1 MRGEEV
7 TGRNGEIMQ
16 RRGTCSPGAASRV
29 GRLQSAHR
37 RTSCFSVVGPNISLC
52 KALHFGSAATPMS
65 LWIVNIMN
73 GRWGP
78 KSGNYCRVSGEMRS
92 LLCEVT
98 RNARSG
104 WLVAAHRQLGR
115 ALTSPPDIATQQPR
129 HRIYRQHVETSG
141 LKQTDLR
148 PHWRQ
153 SKAVPGSR
161 LPELLSIHIVWSG
174 LWGSETWQY
183 WHLMDWRHRASARH
197 QTGSRCRQRG
207 RELTGYNSQVM
218 GKCQQLGPGLGWSNT
233 RPRLA
238 PPRVRCG
245 WII

>member
-1 MRGEEV
+1 MRGEEGWRGEM
-7 TGRNGEIMQ
+7 GRSCSS
-16 RRGTCSPGAASRV
+16 RGTCSPGAASRV

-104 WLVAAHRQLGR
+104 WLGGGTPAAGPGSDITTRHRYTGSR
-115 ALTSPPDIATQQPR
+115 DIASIDITWR
-129 HRIYRQHVETSG
+129 HPVLNRQTWDH
-141 LKQTDLR
+141 TDGRVKL
-148 PHWRQ
+148 
-153 SKAVPGSR
+153 S
-161 LPELLSIHIVWSG
+161 PELLSTHCLVWIVGVRDMAVLTFDG
-174 LWGSETWQY
+174 LATLGQCSAPGWVAVQAAGQRT
-183 WHLMDWRHRASARH
+183 HRLQLTSDGEMSAA
-197 QTGSRCRQRG
+197 
-207 RELTGYNSQVM
+207 
-218 GKCQQLGPGLGWSNT
+218 GPWAGM
-233 RPRLA
+233 
-238 PPRVRCG
+238 
-245 WII
+245 I